1 MSLLICVD
9 CQGKV
14 SSSAMTCVHC
24 GNVLQVDKPGF
35 LGSVIRVLYA
45 VFTIVLVAFTLII
58 MKAGGELGGSIILV
72 PLISF
77 GIWFMVSIGLAVLLY
92 VTRHGRI
99 VRVGGTA
106 ATLNTGE
113 QSGWSSQTRVEPT

>member
-9 CQGKV
+9 CQGRV

-24 GNVLQVDKPGF
+24 GNVLQVEKPGF

-45 VFTIVLVAFTLII
+45 VFTIVLIAFTLIV
-58 MKAGGELGGSIILV
+58 MKAGGDLGGSIVLV
-72 PLISF
+72 PLASF
-77 GIWFMVSIGLAVLLY
+77 GIWFVVSIGLAVLLY

-106 ATLNTGE
+106 AMLNTGD
-113 QSGWSSQTRVEPT
+113 QSGWSNQTRVEPT